1 MTMENKTM
9 GSSPPAPELQP
20 GVAERRR
27 FPRYRLSAPI
37 TVRSK
42 GLPEMRGMSIDISEG
57 GMSAAVGVGLKVGDA
72 VELEPVGGA
81 AAAAVVRR
89 ILGRLCG
96 FEFLNLSP
104 EQAEKVREMSGMF
117 PLYRP
122 RTLDLWKR

>member
-1 MTMENKTM
+1 MENMTM
-9 GSSPPAPELQP
+9 GSSPPAPELPP

-37 TVRSK
+37 TVRSE
-42 GLPEMRGMSIDISEG
+42 GLPEMRGMSIEISEG

-104 EQAEKVREMSGMF
+104 EQAGKVREMSGMF

>member
-1 MTMENKTM
+1 MENMTM
-9 GSSPPAPELQP
+9 GSSPPAPELPP

-42 GLPEMRGMSIDISEG
+42 GLPEMRGMSIEISEG

-104 EQAEKVREMSGMF
+104 EQARKVREMSGMF

>member
-1 MTMENKTM
+1 MTMSTTTIAREV
-9 GSSPPAPELQP
+9 PLVIAD
-20 GVAERRR
+20 RRR

-42 GLPEMRGMSIDISEG
+42 GLPEMRGMSIEISEG

-104 EQAEKVREMSGMF
+104 EQAGKVREMSGMF

>member
-1 MTMENKTM
+1 M
-9 GSSPPAPELQP
+9 
-20 GVAERRR
+20 
-27 FPRYRLSAPI
+27 
-37 TVRSK
+37 
-42 GLPEMRGMSIDISEG
+42 GLPEMRGMSIEISEG

-81 AAAAVVRR
+81 AAVAVVRR

-104 EQAEKVREMSGMF
+104 EQAGKVREMSGMF

>member
-9 GSSPPAPELQP
+9 GSSPPAPELP
-20 GVAERRR
+20 PDVADRRR

-42 GLPEMRGMSIDISEG
+42 GLPEMRGMSIEISEG

-104 EQAEKVREMSGMF
+104 EQAGKIREMSGMF